1 MILPIT
7 NLHPSHSLLEKP
19 NSTSDGDQITITTTT
34 TTTTNSLLFE
44 DEKAISI
51 KPLLSR
57 TLSYTNT
64 NTSTTTTSATY
75 YQQRRRRIASENS
88 LSSLSYS
95 SPDRRNSFGHDVGH
109 AASETFLITRLSWKL
124 LKYLGYN
131 LALLALELAVDCLVV
146 SVFIRFNVES

>member
-19 NSTSDGDQITITTTT
+19 NSTSDDDPITIT

-88 LSSLSYS
+88 LSSLSSS
-95 SPDRRNSFGHDVGH
+95 SPDRRNSFGH